1 MTRSKKII
9 GFCLAALLVAAI
21 SFTAW
26 AASGPEEILNQ
37 IVQKYMEQR
46 FGESMKYIAAADPKV
61 DKVKVDLKKGSLTAR
76 ADGSFKLLGKRY
88 KATYGQ
94 TWKDKNNC
102 AYITDIEFETE
113 MNATVSDVARKAM
126 KALYAKKCEPD
137 EKLNTAIRAAWLV
150 KGLSL

>member
-1 MTRSKKII
+1 MITSKKFI
-9 GFCLAALLVAAI
+9 GLCLATFLVAFVG
-21 SFTAW
+21 FTAW

-37 IVQKYMEQR
+37 IIQKYMEQR

-61 DKVKVDLKKGSLTAR
+61 DKVKVDLKKGVLTSR

-102 AYITDIEFETE
+102 AYIADIEFETE

-137 EKLNTAIRAAWLV
+137 ERLNAAIKAAWLV
-150 KGLSL
+150 KGLTP